1 MTCENYKHLM
11 MGYLDD
17 ELTADERKALEAHM
31 TGCALCR
38 AELDGFRKLKSI
50 TEDVALVEPEDKVWD
65 QYWGNLYNRL
75 ERGLGWILFG
85 ISAILLL
92 IYGGFKMIEEIIR
105 DPGLAL
111 GLKIGLLALVAGL
124 AILLVSL
131 VRERLYFRS
140 RDRYKDVR
148 R

>member
-1 MTCENYKHLM
+1 MTCDDYRELLM
-11 MGYLDD
+11 GCLDD
-17 ELTADERKALEAHM
+17 ELTADQRKTLESHLA
-31 TGCALCR
+31 GCAQCR
-38 AELDGFRKLKSI
+38 AEFDDFRKLKAI
-50 TEDVALVEPEDKVWD
+50 TDDVSLLEPEDKLWE
-65 QYWGNLYNRL
+65 QYWGSLYNRL

-85 ISAILLL
+85 MSAILLL
-92 IYGGFKMIEEIIR
+92 IYGGFKMIEEIIK
-105 DPGLAL
+105 DPALGL
-111 GLKIGLLALVAGL
+111 GLKIGLLALIVGL

>member
-1 MTCENYKHLM
+1 MTCENYRDLM

-17 ELTADERKALEAHM
+17 ELTAEQRKTFESHLA
-31 TGCALCR
+31 GCPHCR
-38 AELDGFRKLKSI
+38 GELDGFRRLKSI
-50 TEDVALVEPEDKVWD
+50 ADDVVLVEPEDKLWE
-65 QYWGNLYNRL
+65 QYWGNIYNRF
-75 ERGLGWILFG
+75 ERCLGWTLFG

-92 IYGGFKMIEEIIR
+92 IYGGFKMIEEIIK
-105 DPGLAL
+105 DPALGL
-111 GLKIGLLALVAGL
+111 GLKIGLLALIAGL